1 MWSCA
6 VSQVLSVALHIY
18 YISKMVGLANC
29 SLCSFWRCPVLRKS
43 ISTGWW
49 QTIVI
54 LMTIII
60 ITTIKFNAPHGNP
73 LRAPK
78 SIHCH
83 GLNSLEVMHTS
94 KIRKVRIAMKNCELR
109 QNMRSTN
116 MPHTHKH
123 TYTHTRTH
131 TQTFARLNQVS
142 TTKPK
147 QSPNCNCQ
155 CLIANVSAFNVKN
168 PDQQF
173 KSSNVPT
180 MTAATS
186 EINTSHKVPKVPG
199 KILLKFCASG
209 KVFVAE
215 RFGCA
220 RETWRG
226 LVPAVLSGIFF
237 KRAQNGIV

>member
-83 GLNSLEVMHTS
+83 GLNSLEAMHTI
-94 KIRKVRIAMKNCELR
+94 KIPKVRIAMKNCELR

-116 MPHTHKH
+116 MPRTHKH

-131 TQTFARLNQVS
+131 THRRSPGWTKFPPQNQNNL
-142 TTKPK
+142 
-147 QSPNCNCQ
+147 QIA
-155 CLIANVSAFNVKN
+155 IANVWLQMCPRSMLRTRTNN
-168 PDQQF
+168 
-173 KSSNVPT
+173 SSLQMCQPWLQLPQ
-180 MTAATS
+180 
-186 EINTSHKVPKVPG
+186 K
-199 KILLKFCASG
+199 
-209 KVFVAE
+209 
-215 RFGCA
+215 
-220 RETWRG
+220 
-226 LVPAVLSGIFF
+226 
-237 KRAQNGIV
+237 